1 MSEIILE
8 SFYNYLINIGMIN
21 INSVNQ
27 LNKIFHEVISKNP
40 NIDFQ
45 NAMSA
50 SLMFFLNHMTEEQQ
64 KYTSLNLIIK
74 FLENN
79 YLEKIKKLK
88 NIFYIKSKISKLKL
102 HNFFYKWKKKN
113 EINKSSSTLNSN
125 KKSNSLFKIYKDNS
139 KHKINSKSNIIKN
152 SSIPQ
157 EASWI
162 TKEKESLTH
171 CTFNPNIN
179 KNKMRLNSQPNKNI
193 SVFERLYEYNQKY
206 SAKKQ
211 LKQVEYENIKNSQ
224 LTFKSL
230 KLSNNIY
237 QKYIKNTPPYLK
249 EGKKFIDNKNSLQN
263 KTEYVN
269 NYNKENYNQN
279 KSKKNQF
286 LHCSNSCVDYNQ
298 ITKLYYQYKKAKNCN
313 QENNGFEKP
322 FKKNINCLIKN
333 DLNNISLDKDNF
345 NENKFGHKNIYTKTQ
360 KEEITKRIVERLYG
374 DYNNSN
380 NEE

>member
-1 MSEIILE
+1 MSEMILE

-139 KHKINSKSNIIKN
+139 THKINSKSNLIKN

-162 TKEKESLTH
+162 TKEKESLSH

-179 KNKMRLNSQPNKNI
+179 KNKIRLNSQPNKNI

-224 LTFKSL
+224 LTFKPL
-230 KLSNNIY
+230 KLSNNIF

-249 EGKKFIDNKNSLQN
+249 EGKKFIENKNSLQN

-269 NYNKENYNQN
+269 NYNKENYNLN

-298 ITKLYYQYKKAKNCN
+298 ITKLYYQYKKAKN

-322 FKKNINCLIKN
+322 FKQNINCLIRS

>member
-1 MSEIILE
+1 MSEMILE

-50 SLMFFLNHMTEEQQ
+50 LNHMTEEQQ

-125 KKSNSLFKIYKDNS
+125 KKSNTLFKIYKDNS
-139 KHKINSKSNIIKN
+139 THKINSKSNLIKN

-162 TKEKESLTH
+162 TKEKESLSH

-179 KNKMRLNSQPNKNI
+179 KNKIRLNSQPNKNI

-224 LTFKSL
+224 LTFKPL
-230 KLSNNIY
+230 KLSNNIF

-249 EGKKFIDNKNSLQN
+249 EGKKFIENKNSLQN

-286 LHCSNSCVDYNQ
+286 LHCSNSCVDY
-298 ITKLYYQYKKAKNCN
+298 YQYKKAKN

-322 FKKNINCLIKN
+322 FKQNINTLIRS

>member
-1 MSEIILE
+1 MSEMILE

-125 KKSNSLFKIYKDNS
+125 KKSNTLFKIYKDNS
-139 KHKINSKSNIIKN
+139 THKINSKSNLIKN

-162 TKEKESLTH
+162 TKEKESLSH

-179 KNKMRLNSQPNKNI
+179 KNKIRLNSQPNKNI

-224 LTFKSL
+224 LTFKPL
-230 KLSNNIY
+230 KLSNNIF

-249 EGKKFIDNKNSLQN
+249 EGKKFIENKNSLQN

-269 NYNKENYNQN
+269 NYNKENYNLN

-298 ITKLYYQYKKAKNCN
+298 ITKLYYQYKKAKN

-322 FKKNINCLIKN
+322 FKQNINCLIRS

>member
-1 MSEIILE
+1 MSEMILE

-125 KKSNSLFKIYKDNS
+125 KKSNTLFKIYKDNS
-139 KHKINSKSNIIKN
+139 THKINSKSNLIKN

-162 TKEKESLTH
+162 TKEKESLSH

-179 KNKMRLNSQPNKNI
+179 KNKIRLNSQPNKNI

-224 LTFKSL
+224 LTFKPL
-230 KLSNNIY
+230 KLSNNIF

-249 EGKKFIDNKNSLQN
+249 EGKKFIENKNSLQN

-279 KSKKNQF
+279 KIKKNQF

-298 ITKLYYQYKKAKNCN
+298 ITKLYYQYKKAKN

-322 FKKNINCLIKN
+322 FKQNINTLIRS

>member
-1 MSEIILE
+1 MSEMILE

-139 KHKINSKSNIIKN
+139 THKINSKSNLIKN

-162 TKEKESLTH
+162 TKEKESLSH

-179 KNKMRLNSQPNKNI
+179 KNKIRLNSQPNKNI

-224 LTFKSL
+224 LTFKPL
-230 KLSNNIY
+230 KLSNNIF

-249 EGKKFIDNKNSLQN
+249 EGKKFIENKNSLQN

-286 LHCSNSCVDYNQ
+286 LNCSNSCVDYNQ
-298 ITKLYYQYKKAKNCN
+298 ITKLYYQYKKAKN

-322 FKKNINCLIKN
+322 FKQNINTLIRS

>member
-139 KHKINSKSNIIKN
+139 THKIN
-152 SSIPQ
+152 
-157 EASWI
+157 
-162 TKEKESLTH
+162 
-171 CTFNPNIN
+171 
-179 KNKMRLNSQPNKNI
+179 
-193 SVFERLYEYNQKY
+193 
-206 SAKKQ
+206 
-211 LKQVEYENIKNSQ
+211 
-224 LTFKSL
+224 
-230 KLSNNIY
+230 
-237 QKYIKNTPPYLK
+237 
-249 EGKKFIDNKNSLQN
+249 
-263 KTEYVN
+263 
-269 NYNKENYNQN
+269 
-279 KSKKNQF
+279 
-286 LHCSNSCVDYNQ
+286 
-298 ITKLYYQYKKAKNCN
+298 
-313 QENNGFEKP
+313 
-322 FKKNINCLIKN
+322 
-333 DLNNISLDKDNF
+333 
-345 NENKFGHKNIYTKTQ
+345 
-360 KEEITKRIVERLYG
+360 
-374 DYNNSN
+374 
-380 NEE
+380 